1 MQISILVAT
10 QSGTA
15 TRVANAVRHALGAE
29 GHTVDV
35 LPMDDLD
42 ADVFRRDGAFLIC
55 TSTYGAGDVPINA
68 RFFLTDLRLERP
80 NLDGTLIGII
90 GLGDSTFGS
99 TFNNGGARFE
109 DMLECLNAH
118 IVGDRLRHDASSDI
132 GAEEAGV
139 AWARAWIAE
148 VLDLVGADD
157 IASLTDR

>member
-15 TRVANAVRHALGAE
+15 TRVADAVRHALCAD
-29 GHTVDV
+29 GHAVEV

-42 ADVFRRDGAFLIC
+42 ADVFRRDGVFLVC

-68 RFFLTDLRLERP
+68 RFFLTDLRLEQP
-80 NLDGTLIGII
+80 NLDGTIVGII

-109 DMLECLNAH
+109 DMLKNLNAR
-118 IVGDRLRHDASSDI
+118 IVGDRLRHDASGDI
-132 GAEEAGV
+132 DPEEAGV

-148 VLDLVGADD
+148 VLDLVGIGDA
-157 IASLTDR
+157 ASLPGH